1 MRIRIL
7 LALSVTLVL
16 AACGETST
24 APQKLQP
31 GARSSDGDIT
41 CRSGYHLATRA
52 DGTQSCEP
60 D

>member
-1 MRIRIL
+1 MRMRML
-7 LALSVTLVL
+7 LALGVTLAL
-16 AACGETST
+16 SACGGSST
-24 APQKLQP
+24 APQTLQP
-31 GARSSDGDIT
+31 GARSSDEIT

>member
-1 MRIRIL
+1 MRIRML
-7 LALSVTLVL
+7 LALGVTLAL
-16 AACGETST
+16 SACGGSST
-24 APQKLQP
+24 APQTLRP
-31 GARSSDGDIT
+31 GARNSTELT